1 MTVVPI
7 DFWRVKYETMKEI
20 LKVATLQV
28 IILFSQIV
36 VFYSSMKTFSFIH
49 KVFSSSD
56 LQD

>member
-1 MTVVPI
+1 M
-7 DFWRVKYETMKEI
+7 KQNYERI